1 MSLRQ
6 MISKRLNYFTEI
18 FVMGVSVIVLK
29 LLFSDGWTASQIV
42 QSLLIHETPVNR
54 FIGDY
59 FIKDKLL
66 PENGG

>member
-1 MSLRQ
+1 
-6 MISKRLNYFTEI
+6 
-18 FVMGVSVIVLK
+18 MGVSVIVLK